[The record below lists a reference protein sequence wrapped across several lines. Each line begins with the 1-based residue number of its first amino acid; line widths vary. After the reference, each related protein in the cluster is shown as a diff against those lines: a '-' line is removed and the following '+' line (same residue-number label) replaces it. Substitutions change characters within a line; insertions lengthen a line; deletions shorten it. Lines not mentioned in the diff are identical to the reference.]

1 MRIILTIISTL
12 LFCQSAFALNIY
24 YPKHEKVIVN
34 SPTSFFVG
42 CADTDTEL
50 IINGEVVPV
59 HKSGG
64 FAHFVKLKS
73 GENVFEITS
82 GEETLKYTIHSCY
95 KKPADVSVS
104 NSGVPVALP
113 APKVKEFDCQKVFL
127 TKSKRS
133 VIRKTPSTFG
143 FNRVTQLGE
152 NIPLYSDGEYGKF
165 YRVNFGKKEN
175 YWILKSDVKKDLHEI
190 NDGAVIISKE
200 FTEDKEF
207 LTYKYKFVGKSPYI
221 LTENS
226 DANYEHGL
234 GLNFYNLLTQPDL
247 STAIY
252 FPLQGALFG
261 YSAEYD
267 GDNFIL
273 KIRKPP
279 NISKLKPLKNIT
291 ITVDAGH
298 GGSENGAIGCLG
310 DKEKDINL
318 DVALKLQKELKKR
331 GANVI
336 MTRDDDKK
344 VDLYDRVD
352 ITNNSNS
359 SIFVSIHANALPDTM
374 NPLTHRGT
382 SVFYYYPQSKALAD
396 SILKSVTENVKTN
409 NDGLRQG
416 NFAVIRNTY
425 ALSVLVELAYMIN
438 PEDNAMLIDEN
449 FRTKCAQAIAT
460 GIENYLRSLI

>member
-1 MRIILTIISTL
+1 MKILLSLFFIL
-12 LFCQSAFALNIY
+12 LSCQSVWALNIY
-24 YPKHEKVIVN
+24 YPKSEKVTVN

-42 CADTDTEL
+42 SADTDTEL
-50 IINGEVVPV
+50 IINDEVVPV

-64 FAHFVKLKS
+64 FAHFVKLNC
-73 GENVFEITS
+73 GENVFEIRS
-82 GEETLKYTIHSCY
+82 GEETLKYVINSCY
-95 KKPADVSVS
+95 KKPAPVSTTSVS
-104 NSGVPVALP
+104 A
-113 APKVKEFDCQKVFL
+113 APSQPKIKEFDCQKIFL
-127 TKSKRS
+127 TKDKRT
-133 VIRKTPSTFG
+133 VIRRTPSTFG

-165 YRVNFGKKEN
+165 YRVNFSKNEN
-175 YWILKSDVKKDLHEI
+175 YWVLKSDVKKDLHEI
-190 NDGAVIISKE
+190 SDGAVIISKD
-200 FTEDKEF
+200 FTEDNEF

-226 DANYEHGL
+226 DKNYEYGL
-234 GLNFYNLLTQPDL
+234 GLNFYNLLTKPDL

-252 FPLQGALFG
+252 FPLQSALFG
-261 YSAEYD
+261 YSAEYS

-273 KIRKPP
+273 KIRKAP
-279 NISKLKPLKNIT
+279 NINKLKPLKNIT

-318 DVALKLQKELKKR
+318 DVAIKLQKELKKR

-336 MTRDDDKK
+336 MTRDEDVKIG
-344 VDLYDRVD
+344 LYDRVD

-382 SVFYYYPQSKALAD
+382 SVFYYYPQSKALAEN
-396 SILKSVTENVKTN
+396 ILKSVTENVKTN

-416 NFAVIRNTY
+416 NYAVIRNTY

-438 PEDNAMLIDEN
+438 PEDNALLIDEE
-449 FRTKCAQAIAT
+449 FRKKCAQAIAT